1 MKTLK
6 CFLLA
11 IVVLLLAGGGY
22 AAYELKFKKY
32 DIADD
37 AIDEIVDVTFTIE
50 VPDGTVLIVDKYGEI
65 IKEGKS
71 KSSISQ
77 INSTSANAEGY
88 SATLTENQNS
98 LTAENSGG
106 TSNDSDTVKPT
117 VVTIK
122 DNYRPAFEMIASQ
135 SRKRLNSLMSQAKTE
150 YSTKKVNG
158 ESISY
163 GYFYNKYMGA
173 ANSIEAST
181 DAAVNS
187 LVEIVKQDL
196 KNNGFTDTYADSFI
210 TEYETTKE
218 ALRNEMWEKV
228 KAVL

>member
-1 MKTLK
+1 MKRLK
-6 CFLLA
+6 YFLLA

-37 AIDEIVDVTFTIE
+37 DIDEIVDVTFTIE

-158 ESISY
+158 E
-163 GYFYNKYMGA
+163 
-173 ANSIEAST
+173 
-181 DAAVNS
+181 
-187 LVEIVKQDL
+187 
-196 KNNGFTDTYADSFI
+196 
-210 TEYETTKE
+210 
-218 ALRNEMWEKV
+218 
-228 KAVL
+228 